1 MPIANCLLPIDFAKL
16 IGRNFSF
23 HIMPRK
29 KKKDLDPKPS
39 RKPFHDKLEGFDIKV
54 NTFGEIKTS
63 FDIDK
68 INKFL
73 DEEVEDKKIDDDT
86 IKKKS

>member
-1 MPIANCLLPIDFAKL
+1 
-16 IGRNFSF
+16 
-23 HIMPRK
+23 MPRK
-29 KKKDLDPKPS
+29 KKKDHETKPS

-54 NTFGEIKTS
+54 NSFGEIKTS

-73 DEEVEDKKIDDDT
+73 DEEVDDKKIDEET
-86 IKKKS
+86 IKKSPDE

>member
-1 MPIANCLLPIDFAKL
+1 
-16 IGRNFSF
+16 
-23 HIMPRK
+23 MPRK

-54 NTFGEIKTS
+54 NAFGEIKTS

-73 DEEVEDKKIDDDT
+73 DEEVDDKKIDDET
-86 IKKKS
+86 IKKSPDK